1 MIRIPLFPLGLVL
14 LPGMS
19 LPLHIFEERY
29 KIMIA
34 ECLAD
39 EKPFGIVL
47 FDGQH
52 VRSAGCTARVIEV
65 LKKYE
70 DGRMDIM
77 TCGEQR
83 FVVRELIEEKA
94 YMEARVQF
102 FEDKEEQPPAVDM
115 SHLQKTAQKLLQDLS
130 RDGYLPETA
139 DLSTHSDPAS
149 LSFTIAS
156 LEGFTYDERQQI
168 LEMTSCK
175 ERLSKCVEALSKIL
189 KRFQLTRKIEKII
202 GGNGKPPNSILQQLT
217 DKLQG

>member
-29 KIMIA
+29 KMMIA

-39 EKPFGIVL
+39 DRMFGIVL

-52 VRSAGCTARVIEV
+52 VHSAGCTARVIEV

-77 TCGEQR
+77 TRGEQR
-83 FVVRELIEEKA
+83 FVVRELLEEKA
-94 YMEARVQF
+94 YMEARVRF
-102 FEDKEEQPPAVDM
+102 FDDEEEQPPAGDM
-115 SHLQKTAQKLLQDLS
+115 SRLMISARKLLQDLS
-130 RDGYLPETA
+130 KDGFLPETA
-139 DLSTHSDPAS
+139 DLPTLSDPAA

-156 LEGFTYDERQQI
+156 LEGFTYEERQQI
-168 LEMTSCK
+168 LEMTSCRQ
-175 ERLSKCVEALSKIL
+175 RLSKCVEALSKIL

-202 GGNGKPPNSILQQLT
+202 GGNGKPPNSVLQQLT
-217 DKLQG
+217 DKMQG